1 MITIKR
7 RADMCKS
14 EFAMLTSAML
24 RRLLIAVA
32 ALSISSFF
40 TAEGFEMAPFE
51 NQTAPWN
58 HKRLIRLNFPSDR
71 H

>member
-7 RADMCKS
+7 RADMCKR

-32 ALSISSFF
+32 ALSFSSFF
-40 TAEGFEMAPFE
+40 AAEGFEMADFHAAVRSKL
-51 NQTAPWN
+51 NTSAPGG
-58 HKRLIRLNFPSDR
+58 
-71 H
+71 